1 MNRKAPV
8 RLRRQRYSLARSHS
22 LVQHR
27 RVDREDRPLSS
38 AEVLADQERPRTRSV
53 TLSSRRLGLV
63 AKIDMVESDGETVV
77 PVDYKRGKRP
87 HVAAG
92 AYEPERVQICVQG
105 LLLEENG
112 HSPRRRRRLP
122 SPRKTAPRRQRV
134 SLMSRRSC

>member
-1 MNRKAPV
+1 MP
-8 RLRRQRYSLARSHS
+8 
-22 LVQHR
+22 
-27 RVDREDRPLSS
+27 S

-92 AYEPERVQICVQG
+92 AYEPERVQRFAC
-105 LLLEENG
+105 
-112 HSPRRRRRLP
+112 RDCF
-122 SPRKTAPRRQRV
+122 
-134 SLMSRRSC
+134 SRRTAIRQEGRDDYHHRGRRPHDDSASH

>member
-27 RVDREDRPLSS
+27 RVDREDRPLPS
-38 AEVLADQERPRTRSV
+38 AEVLADQDRPHTRSV

-92 AYEPERVQICVQG
+92 AYR
-105 LLLEENG
+105 LTLEGESYR
-112 HSPRRRRRLP
+112 SPRP
-122 SPRKTAPRRQRV
+122 MPEPRKPTIATGGKTKK
-134 SLMSRRSC
+134 

>member
-8 RLRRQRYSLARSHS
+8 RLRLQRYSLARSHS

-27 RVDREDRPLSS
+27 RVDREDRPLPS
-38 AEVLADQERPRTRSV
+38 AEVLADQDRPRTRSV

-77 PVDYKRGKRP
+77 PVDYNN
-87 HVAAG
+87 VAAG
-92 AYEPERVQICVQG
+92 PTSRSVRMSPPAPTSRSVCRFRGAFVQG

-112 HSPRRRRRLP
+112 PH
-122 SPRKTAPRRQRV
+122 A
-134 SLMSRRSC
+134 RSGAA